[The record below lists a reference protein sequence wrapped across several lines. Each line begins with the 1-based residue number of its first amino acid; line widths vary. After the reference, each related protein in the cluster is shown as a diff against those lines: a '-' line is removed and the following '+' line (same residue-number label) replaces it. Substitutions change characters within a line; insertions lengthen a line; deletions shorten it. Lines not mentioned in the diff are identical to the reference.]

1 MNNKPIPTKIRDI
14 INSKDATNN
23 FLALTLLR
31 SQMGFTFTNAFA
43 QLEML
48 PSQELL
54 LLSTSKYVVP
64 ILDYTISFFI
74 EHKWNEASKYPY
86 LAIERVIQQGLKSLN
101 TYQKSFSILYF
112 ESENERDI
120 YEALVDVP
128 NLGEGLENL
137 FF

>member
-1 MNNKPIPTKIRDI
+1 MNEESIPTKIRAL

-31 SQMGFTFTNAFA
+31 SQLGFAFTKAFA
-43 QLEML
+43 QLKMVS
-48 PSQELL
+48 SQESLL
-54 LLSTSKYVVP
+54 LVTSKYTVSV
-64 ILDYTISFFI
+64 LDYTILFLI
-74 EHKWNEASKYPY
+74 EHKWNEAEKYPY
-86 LAIERVIQQGLKSLN
+86 LAIERTVKEGETVLEN
-101 TYQKSFSILYF
+101 YQKRFSILYF

-120 YEALVDVP
+120 YEAFVDRP

>member
-1 MNNKPIPTKIRDI
+1 MQDESIPTKIKQI
-14 INSKDATNN
+14 IESKNATNN

-31 SQMGFTFTNAFA
+31 SQLSFPFNKAFA
-43 QLEML
+43 QLSML
-48 PSQELL
+48 SSQEFLL
-54 LLSTSKYVVP
+54 VGTSKYLVP
-64 ILDYTISFFI
+64 VLDYTILFSI
-74 EHKWNEASKYPY
+74 EHQWNETSKYPY
-86 LAIERVIQQGLKSLN
+86 LAIERTVKQGRN
-101 TYQKSFSILYF
+101 TLEIYKKSFSILYF

>member
-1 MNNKPIPTKIRDI
+1 MNKDAIPIKIKHI

-31 SQMGFTFTNAFA
+31 SQVGFDFTKAFA
-43 QLEML
+43 QLKIDPLEEFTL
-48 PSQELL
+48 FDS
-54 LLSTSKYVVP
+54 SRYVVP
-64 ILDYTISFFI
+64 ILDYRIIFSI
-74 EHKWNEASKYPY
+74 EHQWNEASKYPY
-86 LAIERVIQQGLKSLN
+86 LAIERVVQKGAYSLEK
-101 TYQKSFSILYF
+101 YQKNFTILYF

-120 YEALVDVP
+120 YEAFVDLP

>member
-1 MNNKPIPTKIRDI
+1 MNEDSIPAKIRDI

-31 SQMGFTFTNAFA
+31 SQLGFAFTKSFA
-43 QLEML
+43 QLKMI
-48 PSQELL
+48 PAQEFLL
-54 LLSTSKYVVP
+54 LATSKYAVP
-64 ILDYTISFFI
+64 VLDYTILFSI
-74 EHKWNEASKYPY
+74 EHKWNEAAKYPY
-86 LAIERVIQQGLKSLN
+86 LAIERVVKQGENVLEA
-101 TYQKSFSILYF
+101 YQKSFSILYF

-120 YEALVDVP
+120 YEAFVDLP